1 MFNIIKDIIIIVI
14 ILEEEIGEAGEIQV
28 EEIGELK
35 ENGEAGKFE
44 EILMEEA
51 LEGLKQEEID
61 IIIEI
66 YFKMVEDV
74 GEYIKEEIK

>member
-1 MFNIIKDIIIIVI
+1 
-14 ILEEEIGEAGEIQV
+14 
-28 EEIGELK
+28 
-35 ENGEAGKFE
+35 
-44 EILMEEA
+44 MEEA

-74 GEYIKEEIK
+74 GEYIKEEIKQIL